1 MSAGSPEDEGEGGPS
16 GSPPDPMDRL
26 WVHPAELGARMRH
39 ARPIATRDGGR
50 QWLVGVVAGAMGAI
64 VTVGVLAVFGAFDRT
79 TVTTQTAKER
89 KADNAELV
97 ARVVAQAGPSVL
109 GMTVAT
115 LDGGGLRRASAV
127 CIGKGQALTS
137 ADAVEGGGTVTIATI
152 DGRRA
157 QKATVV
163 GIDPVTDL
171 ALVRFEGITVPAI
184 QIGSADAL
192 QVGRQV
198 ISVGVGRVDQHW
210 VSTGVISSLDG
221 LIESRPGRTLA
232 EMVQTDNTV
241 STEAGGGALVDQSGV
256 LIGIL
261 NSVKQQSGGLATP
274 VNVAAEVAGQLAAT
288 GKADH
293 GWLGVAG
300 ADHDGSP
307 GGVDVTAVVA
317 GSPAAIAGIV
327 PGNVVTHV
335 NGHSIDGMAQ
345 LMGEVRRRK
354 AGDTVDLTIVQG
366 STSKSIPVRL
376 GAWVDTPSNVPAPP
390 TSVAKLTASG

>member
-39 ARPIATRDGGR
+39 ARTPTRGAGR
-50 QWLVGVVAGAMGAI
+50 AWVVGTVAGAMGAI
-64 VTVGVLAVFGAFDRT
+64 VTVGLLAVFGAFDRT
-79 TVTTQTAKER
+79 TVVSQTAKER

-109 GMTVAT
+109 GVTVA
-115 LDGGGLRRASAV
+115 GINGNGPKRASAV
-127 CIGKGQALTS
+127 CISKGQALTS
-137 ADAVEGGGTVTIATI
+137 ADVVDGGGTVAISTI

-163 GIDPVTDL
+163 GVDPVTDL
-171 ALVRFEGITVPAI
+171 ALVRFDGLTVPPI

-221 LIESRPGRTLA
+221 LVEARPGRTLA

-274 VNVAAEVAGQLAAT
+274 VNVVAAVAQQLAAT

-307 GGVDVTAVVA
+307 GGVDVTAVVPA
-317 GSPAAIAGIV
+317 SPAATAGIV
-327 PGNVVTHV
+327 PGNIVTHV

-366 STSKSIPVRL
+366 STSKSIVVML
-376 GAWVDTPSNVPAPP
+376 GTWVDTPSNVPAPP
-390 TSVAKLTASG
+390 TSVAKLTASS